1 MRFARN
7 SQEIFVFYQK
17 MSTFTPKTKKIN
29 IMKRILGIDTGTNSL
44 GWAVV
49 DKDDAGDYTLV
60 RKGSLIFQEGV
71 KIEKEKGIES
81 SKASERTGHKAL
93 RKHYFR
99 RRLRKIEV
107 LKVLLKY
114 SWCPPLSDEDLHLW
128 HVKKEY
134 PLDDAFLA
142 WQRTDEKFGRNP
154 YYYRHLCLHEKLDLS
169 EESERY
175 IIGRAM
181 YHLAQRRGF
190 LSNRIDQS
198 DEKESG
204 KVKESISDLSNE
216 MKNAGCAFLGDY
228 FYKLYKEQ
236 GVAVK
241 IRNRYTDREEH
252 YKKEFYEICKVQGL
266 DAEQIRDLERALYFQ
281 RPLKSQRQ
289 GVGRCTME
297 KSRARCADSHPA
309 YERFRMLSFINNIKV
324 KGPHDIDMRPLN
336 NEEYNKIVHLFY
348 RKNKP
353 QFDFEEIAKAIAGKK
368 NYQYI
373 KDKGDLPYKFNF
385 RMAQGVTGCPTTAN
399 LIDVFGDNYTDGIAE
414 QYTLSEGKS
423 KEQMVDDV
431 WNVLYSFADKEKV
444 KTWGMEKLQLDEDTA
459 ERFSKIRLSHSFAS
473 LSLCAIRKILP
484 WLERGMIYSHAVM
497 MAKIPDIVGKELW
510 QQHSESISNDLYE
523 LISNFNPKDESMQ
536 GTLDFCIKDYLRN
549 NFDLKPGVTERL
561 YHPSMIET
569 YRDASKNSEGVY
581 QLGSPRTNSVR
592 NPMAMRSLHQLRKVI
607 NMLLREHVIDPNT
620 EVHIEYARELND
632 SNKRQAI
639 ARWNKEREKART
651 AYASDIV
658 KLFKEETGKD
668 IVPTETDILK
678 FQLWE
683 EQKHVCLYTGEQIG
697 LSDFLGANPK
707 YDIEHTVPRSV
718 GGDSTMENM
727 TLCSSRFNRDV
738 KKAKLPSELPN
749 HDEIMARLEIWKD
762 KIEGLRKDADRI
774 HTNSS
779 MDKGVKDG
787 LIQKRHRIRLELDYW
802 AGKYKRFQMTEVPE
816 GFSRRQGAGIGLV
829 GKYAGLYLKSL
840 FHRKDDRTK
849 TNVRVIKGATT
860 AEYRK
865 MWGIQDEYEKK
876 SRDNH
881 IHHCIDAIVI
891 ACISTGEYNETAR
904 YYQQYEEYE
913 RGRANKPQ
921 FKKPWATFTE
931 DIRALGKELLVVHDT
946 PDNMPKQSRRK
957 QRTPNGIV
965 YQQGDTA
972 RGSLHSDTYYG
983 AIEREGE
990 IRYVKRRELSSF
1002 EKMSD
1007 VERIVDESVK
1017 EKVKSA
1023 ISEKGFKEAIS
1034 GTVFM
1039 NEEKGIVIKK
1049 VRCYANDVKKP
1060 INIRRQRDLSQ
1071 KEYKQQYHVKNEGN
1085 YMLAIYE
1092 DIVKGKVKRDYE
1104 LVKTIE
1110 AASYYRR
1117 STDRREFESLV
1128 PSKSLKGYPL
1138 KWKLKIGQHV
1148 ILYETSADEI
1158 NISDKL
1164 DIAKRLYVITGL
1176 SINPVGPGYG
1186 SIVMRHHQEAR
1197 MAKDVKSKNGAYK
1210 NNEPYRGAIVMLHTQ
1225 FNALVEGSDFEIN
1238 TLGDITIKD

>member
-1 MRFARN
+1 
-7 SQEIFVFYQK
+7 
-17 MSTFTPKTKKIN
+17 
-29 IMKRILGIDTGTNSL
+29 MKRILGIDTGTNSL

-49 DKDDAGDYTLV
+49 DKNETGEYSLV

-71 KIEKEKGIES
+71 KIEKGIES
-81 SKASERTGHKAL
+81 SKASERTGHKSS

-107 LKVLLKY
+107 LKVLVKY
-114 SWCPPLSDEDLHLW
+114 GWCPPLSAEALHQW
-128 HVKKEY
+128 HVKKQY

-154 YYYRHLCLHEKLDLS
+154 YYFRHVCLHEKLDFD
-169 EESERY
+169 EESDRY
-175 IIGRAM
+175 VLGRAM

-190 LSNRIDQS
+190 LSNRLDQS
-198 DEKESG
+198 DDKESG
-204 KVKESISDLSNE
+204 KVKDSISELSDE
-216 MKNAGCAFLGDY
+216 MKKAGCEFLGDY
-228 FYKLYKEQ
+228 FYKLYSER
-236 GVAVK
+236 GVTVR

-266 DAEQIRDLERALYFQ
+266 DEQQIRDLERALYFQ

-297 KSRARCADSHPA
+297 PSRPRCADSHPA

-324 KGPHDIDMRPLN
+324 KGPHDIDLRPLN
-336 NEEYNKIVHLFY
+336 EEERKKINGLFF
-348 RKNKP
+348 RKSKP
-353 QFDFEEIAKAIAGKK
+353 QFDFEDIAKAIAGKK

-373 KDKGDLPYKFNF
+373 KDKGDLPYKFNY
-385 RMAQGVTGCPTTAN
+385 RMSQGVTGCPTTAS
-399 LIDVFGDNYTDGIAE
+399 LIDIFGEDFADGIAE
-414 QYTLSEGKS
+414 QYVLSAGKT
-423 KEQMVDDV
+423 KEQMTDDV

-444 KTWGMEKLQLDEDTA
+444 KAWGMDKLQFDEETA
-459 ERFSKIRLSHSFAS
+459 DKFSKIRLSHSFAS

-484 WLERGMIYSHAVM
+484 WLEAGMIYSHAVM
-497 MAKIPDIVGKELW
+497 MAKVPDIVGKNIWNKYSETIISEL
-510 QQHSESISNDLYE
+510 SE

-549 NFDLKPGVTERL
+549 NFDLNPGVADKL

-569 YRDASKNSEGVY
+569 YPDAVTNKDGVY
-581 QLGSPRTNSVR
+581 QLGSPRTNAVR

-607 NMLLREHVIDPNT
+607 NMLLREGIIDQNT

-639 ARWNKEREKART
+639 ARWNKEREKAR
-651 AYASDIV
+651 AGYAADIV
-658 KLFKEETGKD
+658 KLYKDETGKD
-668 IVPTETDILK
+668 IVPTDVDILK

-683 EQKHVCLYTGEQIG
+683 EQGHVCLYTGEQIG
-697 LSDFLGANPK
+697 LADFIGPNPK

-718 GGDSTMENM
+718 GGDSTLENM

-738 KKAKLPSELPN
+738 KKAQLPSELSN
-749 HDEIMARLEIWKD
+749 HDEIMARLDKWKE
-762 KIEGLRKDADRI
+762 KIEELRKAADKVRT
-774 HTNSS
+774 HSS
-779 MDKGVKDG
+779 MAKDMKDA

-802 AGKYKRFQMTEVPE
+802 EGKYRRFQMTEVPE

-849 TNVRVIKGATT
+849 SNVRVVKGATT

-891 ACISTGEYNETAR
+891 ACISPGEYNETAR

-921 FKKPWATFTE
+921 FKKPWPTFTE
-931 DIRALGKELLVVHDT
+931 DIKALSKELLVVHDT
-946 PDNMPKQSRRK
+946 PDNMPKQSRK
-957 QRTPNGIV
+957 KIKTPKGII

-983 AIEREGE
+983 AIEKDGE
-990 IRYVKRRELSSF
+990 IRYVVRRALSSL
-1002 EKMSD
+1002 EKMTEVD
-1007 VERIVDESVK
+1007 NIVDETVK
-1017 EKVKSA
+1017 ERVKAA
-1023 ISEKGFKEAIS
+1023 IAEKGFKEAVS
-1034 GTVFM
+1034 GTIYM

-1049 VRCYANDVKKP
+1049 VRCFANDVKKP
-1060 INIRRQRDLSQ
+1060 INIRHQRDMSR

-1092 DIVKGKVKRDYE
+1092 DVVKGKVRRDYE

-1110 AASYYRR
+1110 AADYYRR
-1117 STDRREFESLV
+1117 STDKSERLSLV
-1128 PSKSLKGYPL
+1128 PERSPKGFPL
-1138 KWKLKIGQHV
+1138 KWNLKIGQHV
-1148 ILYETSADEI
+1148 ILYETSPDEI
-1158 NISDKL
+1158 VISDKA
-1164 DIAKRLYVITGL
+1164 DVSKRLYVITGL
-1176 SINPVGPGYG
+1176 SYLPVGTGYG

-1197 MAKDVKSKNGAYK
+1197 MAKDVKVTKGAYK
-1210 NNEPYRGAIVMLHTQ
+1210 SSDPYRGSIFLYHTQ
-1225 FNALVEGSDFEIN
+1225 FNALVEGLDFEIN
-1238 TLGDITIKD
+1238 ALGEIILKNN

>member
-1 MRFARN
+1 
-7 SQEIFVFYQK
+7 
-17 MSTFTPKTKKIN
+17 
-29 IMKRILGIDTGTNSL
+29 MKRILGIDTGTNSL

-49 DKDDAGDYTLV
+49 DKNETGEYSLV

-71 KIEKEKGIES
+71 NIEKGGIES
-81 SKASERTGHKAL
+81 SKASERTGHKSS

-107 LKVLLKY
+107 LKVLVKY
-114 SWCPPLSDEDLHLW
+114 GWCPPLSAEALHQW
-128 HVKKEY
+128 HVKKQY

-154 YYYRHLCLHEKLDLS
+154 YYFRHVCLHEKLDFD
-169 EESERY
+169 EESDRY
-175 IIGRAM
+175 VLGRAM

-190 LSNRIDQS
+190 LSNRLDQS
-198 DEKESG
+198 DDKESG
-204 KVKESISDLSNE
+204 KVKESISELSDE
-216 MKNAGCAFLGDY
+216 MKKAGCEFLGDY
-228 FYKLYKEQ
+228 FYKLYSER
-236 GVAVK
+236 GVTVR

-266 DAEQIRDLERALYFQ
+266 DEQQIRDLERALYFQ

-297 KSRARCADSHPA
+297 PSRPRCADSHPA

-324 KGPHDIDMRPLN
+324 KGPHDIDLRPLN
-336 NEEYNKIVHLFY
+336 EEERKKINGLFF
-348 RKNKP
+348 RKSKP
-353 QFDFEEIAKAIAGKK
+353 QFDFEDIAKAIAGKK

-373 KDKGDLPYKFNF
+373 KDKGDLPYKFNY
-385 RMAQGVTGCPTTAN
+385 RMSQGVTGCPTTAS
-399 LIDVFGDNYTDGIAE
+399 LIDIFGEDFADGIAE
-414 QYTLSEGKS
+414 QYVLSAGKT
-423 KEQMVDDV
+423 KEQMTDDV

-444 KTWGMEKLQLDEDTA
+444 KAWGMDKLQLDEETA
-459 ERFSKIRLSHSFAS
+459 DKFSKIHLSHSFAS

-484 WLERGMIYSHAVM
+484 WLEAGMIYSHAVM
-497 MAKIPDIVGKELW
+497 MAKVPDIVGKNIWNKYSETIISEL
-510 QQHSESISNDLYE
+510 SE
-523 LISNFNPKDESMQ
+523 LIANFNPKDESMQ

-549 NFDLKPGVTERL
+549 NFDLNPGVADKL

-569 YRDASKNSEGVY
+569 YPDAVTNKDGVY
-581 QLGSPRTNSVR
+581 QLGSPRTNAVR

-607 NMLLREHVIDPNT
+607 NMLLREGIIDQNT

-639 ARWNKEREKART
+639 ARWNKEREKAR
-651 AYASDIV
+651 AGYAADIV
-658 KLFKEETGKD
+658 KLYKDETGKD
-668 IVPTETDILK
+668 IVPTDVDILK

-683 EQKHVCLYTGEQIG
+683 EQGHVCLYTGEQIG
-697 LSDFLGANPK
+697 LADFIGPNPK

-718 GGDSTMENM
+718 GGDSTLENM

-738 KKAKLPSELPN
+738 KKAQLPSELSN
-749 HDEIMARLEIWKD
+749 HDEIMTRLDKWKE
-762 KIEGLRKDADRI
+762 KIEELRKAADKVRT
-774 HTNSS
+774 HSS
-779 MDKGVKDG
+779 MAKDMKDA

-802 AGKYKRFQMTEVPE
+802 EGKYRRFQMTEVPE

-849 TNVRVIKGATT
+849 SNVRVVKGATT

-891 ACISTGEYNETAR
+891 ACISPGEYNETAR

-921 FKKPWATFTE
+921 FKKPWPTFTE
-931 DIRALGKELLVVHDT
+931 DIKALGKELLVVHDT
-946 PDNMPKQSRRK
+946 PDNMPKQSRK
-957 QRTPNGIV
+957 KVKTPKGII

-983 AIEREGE
+983 AIEKDGE
-990 IRYVKRRELSSF
+990 IRYVVRRALSSL
-1002 EKMSD
+1002 EKMTEVD
-1007 VERIVDESVK
+1007 NIVDETVK
-1017 EKVKSA
+1017 ERVKAA
-1023 ISEKGFKEAIS
+1023 IAEKGFKEAVS
-1034 GTVFM
+1034 GTIYM

-1049 VRCYANDVKKP
+1049 VRCFANDVKKP
-1060 INIRRQRDLSQ
+1060 INIRHQRDMSR

-1092 DIVKGKVKRDYE
+1092 DVVKGKVRRDYE

-1110 AASYYRR
+1110 AADYYRR
-1117 STDRREFESLV
+1117 STDKSERLSLV
-1128 PSKSLKGYPL
+1128 PERSLKGFPL
-1138 KWKLKIGQHV
+1138 KWNLKIGQHV
-1148 ILYETSADEI
+1148 ILYETSPDEI
-1158 NISDKL
+1158 VISDKA
-1164 DIAKRLYVITGL
+1164 DVSKRLYVITGL
-1176 SINPVGPGYG
+1176 SYLPVGTGYG

-1197 MAKDVKSKNGAYK
+1197 MAKDVKSKNGAFK
-1210 NNEPYRGAIVMLHTQ
+1210 IGESYRGSIVMLHTQ
-1225 FNALVEGSDFEIN
+1225 FNALVEGLDFEIN
-1238 TLGDITIKD
+1238 ALGEIILKNN

>member
-1 MRFARN
+1 
-7 SQEIFVFYQK
+7 
-17 MSTFTPKTKKIN
+17 
-29 IMKRILGIDTGTNSL
+29 MKRILGIDTGTNSL

-49 DKDDAGDYTLV
+49 DKNETGEYSLV

-71 KIEKEKGIES
+71 KIEKGIES
-81 SKASERTGHKAL
+81 SKASERTGHKSS

-107 LKVLLKY
+107 LKVLVKY
-114 SWCPPLSDEDLHLW
+114 GWCPPLSAEALHLW
-128 HVKKEY
+128 HVKKQY

-154 YYYRHLCLHEKLDLS
+154 YYFRHVCLHEKLDFD
-169 EESERY
+169 EESDRY
-175 IIGRAM
+175 VLGRAM

-190 LSNRIDQS
+190 LSNRLDQS
-198 DEKESG
+198 DDKESG
-204 KVKESISDLSNE
+204 KVKDSISELSDE
-216 MKNAGCAFLGDY
+216 MKNAGCEFLGDY
-228 FYKLYKEQ
+228 FYKLYSER
-236 GVAVK
+236 GVTVR

-266 DAEQIRDLERALYFQ
+266 DEQQVRDLERALYFQ

-297 KSRARCADSHPA
+297 PSRPRCADSHPA

-324 KGPHDIDMRPLN
+324 KGPHDIDLRPLN
-336 NEEYNKIVHLFY
+336 EEERKKINGLFF
-348 RKNKP
+348 RKSKP
-353 QFDFEEIAKAIAGKK
+353 QFDFEDIAKAIAGKK

-373 KDKGDLPYKFNF
+373 KDKGDLPYKFNY
-385 RMAQGVTGCPTTAN
+385 RMSQGVTGCPTTAS
-399 LIDVFGDNYTDGIAE
+399 LIDIFGEDFADGIAE
-414 QYTLSEGKS
+414 QYVLSAGKT
-423 KEQMVDDV
+423 KEQMTDDV

-444 KTWGMEKLQLDEDTA
+444 KAWGMDKLQLDEETA
-459 ERFSKIRLSHSFAS
+459 DKFSKIRLSHSFAS

-484 WLERGMIYSHAVM
+484 WLEAGMIYSHAVM
-497 MAKIPDIVGKELW
+497 MAKVPDIVGKNIWNKYSETIISEL
-510 QQHSESISNDLYE
+510 SE

-549 NFDLKPGVTERL
+549 NFDLNPGVADKL

-569 YRDASKNSEGVY
+569 YPDAVINKDGVY
-581 QLGSPRTNSVR
+581 QLGSPRTNAVR

-607 NMLLREHVIDPNT
+607 NMLLREGIIDQNT

-639 ARWNKEREKART
+639 ARWNKEREKTRAG
-651 AYASDIV
+651 YAADIV
-658 KLFKEETGKD
+658 KLYKDETSKD
-668 IVPTETDILK
+668 IVPTDVDILK

-683 EQKHVCLYTGEQIG
+683 EQGHVCLYTGEQIG
-697 LSDFLGANPK
+697 LADFIGPNPK

-718 GGDSTMENM
+718 GGDSTLENM

-738 KKAKLPSELPN
+738 KKAQLPSGLSN
-749 HDEIMARLEIWKD
+749 HDEIIARLDKWKE
-762 KIEGLRKDADRI
+762 KIEELRKAADKVRTHFSMAKDMKDA
-774 HTNSS
+774 
-779 MDKGVKDG
+779 

-802 AGKYKRFQMTEVPE
+802 EGKYRRFQMTEVPE

-849 TNVRVIKGATT
+849 SNVRVVKGATT

-891 ACISTGEYNETAR
+891 ACISPGEYNETAR

-921 FKKPWATFTE
+921 FKKPWSTFTE
-931 DIRALGKELLVVHDT
+931 DIKALSKELLVVHDT
-946 PDNMPKQSRRK
+946 PDNMPKQSRK
-957 QRTPNGIV
+957 KVKTPKGII

-983 AIEREGE
+983 AIEKDGE
-990 IRYVKRRELSSF
+990 IRYVVRRALSSL
-1002 EKMSD
+1002 EKMTEVD
-1007 VERIVDESVK
+1007 NIVDETVK
-1017 EKVKSA
+1017 ERVKAA
-1023 ISEKGFKEAIS
+1023 IAEKGFKEAVS
-1034 GTVFM
+1034 GTIYM

-1049 VRCYANDVKKP
+1049 VRCFANDVKKP
-1060 INIRRQRDLSQ
+1060 INIRHQRDMSR

-1092 DIVKGKVKRDYE
+1092 DVVKGKVRRDYE

-1110 AASYYRR
+1110 AADYYRR
-1117 STDRREFESLV
+1117 STDKSERLSLV
-1128 PSKSLKGYPL
+1128 PERSPKGFPL
-1138 KWKLKIGQHV
+1138 KWNLKIGQHV
-1148 ILYETSADEI
+1148 ILYETSPDEI
-1158 NISDKL
+1158 VISDKA
-1164 DIAKRLYVITGL
+1164 DVSKRLYVITGL
-1176 SINPVGPGYG
+1176 SINPVGTGYG

-1197 MAKDVKSKNGAYK
+1197 MAKDVKSKNGAFK
-1210 NNEPYRGAIVMLHTQ
+1210 IGESYRGSIVMLHTQ
-1225 FNALVEGSDFEIN
+1225 FNALVEGLDFEIN
-1238 TLGDITIKD
+1238 ALGEIILKNV

>member
-324 KGPHDIDMRPLN
+324 KGPHDIDLRPLN

-639 ARWNKEREKART
+639 ARWNKEREKNRA

-683 EQKHVCLYTGEQIG
+683 EQKQVCLYTGEQIG

-946 PDNMPKQSRRK
+946 PDNMPKQSRK
-957 QRTPNGIV
+957 KLRTPNGIV

-1023 ISEKGFKEAIS
+1023 ISEKGFKEALS

-1049 VRCYANDVKKP
+1049 VRCYAKDVKKP
-1060 INIRRQRDLSQ
+1060 INIRRQRDLSR

>member
-1 MRFARN
+1 
-7 SQEIFVFYQK
+7 
-17 MSTFTPKTKKIN
+17 
-29 IMKRILGIDTGTNSL
+29 MKRILGIDTGTNSL

-49 DKDDAGDYTLV
+49 DKNETGEYSLV

-71 KIEKEKGIES
+71 KIEKGIES
-81 SKASERTGHKAL
+81 SKASERTGHKSS

-107 LKVLLKY
+107 LKVLVKY
-114 SWCPPLSDEDLHLW
+114 GWCPPLSAEALHQW
-128 HVKKEY
+128 HVKKQY
-134 PLDDAFLA
+134 PLDDAFLS

-154 YYYRHLCLHEKLDLS
+154 YYFRHVCLHEKLDFD
-169 EESERY
+169 EESDRY
-175 IIGRAM
+175 VLGRAM

-190 LSNRIDQS
+190 LSNRLDQS
-198 DEKESG
+198 DDKESG
-204 KVKESISDLSNE
+204 KVKESISELSDE
-216 MKNAGCAFLGDY
+216 MKKAGCEFLGDY
-228 FYKLYKEQ
+228 FYKLYSER
-236 GVAVK
+236 GVTVR

-266 DAEQIRDLERALYFQ
+266 DEQQIRDLERALYFQ

-297 KSRARCADSHPA
+297 PSRPRCADSHPA

-324 KGPHDIDMRPLN
+324 KGPHDIDLRPLN
-336 NEEYNKIVHLFY
+336 EEERKKINGLFF
-348 RKNKP
+348 RKSKP
-353 QFDFEEIAKAIAGKK
+353 QFDFEDIAKAIAGKK

-373 KDKGDLPYKFNF
+373 KDKGDLPYKFNY
-385 RMAQGVTGCPTTAN
+385 RMSQGVTGCPTTAS
-399 LIDVFGDNYTDGIAE
+399 LIDIFGEDFADGIAE
-414 QYTLSEGKS
+414 QYVLSAGKTS
-423 KEQMVDDV
+423 EQMTDDV

-444 KTWGMEKLQLDEDTA
+444 KAWGMDKLQLDEETA
-459 ERFSKIRLSHSFAS
+459 DKFSKIRLSHSFAS

-484 WLERGMIYSHAVM
+484 WLEAGMIYSHAVM
-497 MAKIPDIVGKELW
+497 MAKVPDIVGKNIWNKYSETIISEL
-510 QQHSESISNDLYE
+510 SE

-549 NFDLKPGVTERL
+549 NFDLNPGVADKL

-569 YRDASKNSEGVY
+569 YPDAVINKDGVY
-581 QLGSPRTNSVR
+581 QLGSPRTNAVR

-607 NMLLREHVIDPNT
+607 NMLLREGIIDQNT

-639 ARWNKEREKART
+639 ARWNKEREKAR
-651 AYASDIV
+651 AGYAADIV
-658 KLFKEETGKD
+658 KLYKDETGKD
-668 IVPTETDILK
+668 IVPTDVDILK

-683 EQKHVCLYTGEQIG
+683 EQGHVCLYTGEQIG
-697 LSDFLGANPK
+697 LADFIGPNPK

-718 GGDSTMENM
+718 GGDSTLENM

-738 KKAKLPSELPN
+738 KKAQLPSGLSN
-749 HDEIMARLEIWKD
+749 HDEIMARLDKWKE
-762 KIEGLRKDADRI
+762 KIEELRKAADKVRT
-774 HTNSS
+774 HSS
-779 MDKGVKDG
+779 MAKDMKDA

-802 AGKYKRFQMTEVPE
+802 EGKYRRFQMTEVPE

-849 TNVRVIKGATT
+849 SNVRVVKGATT

-891 ACISTGEYNETAR
+891 ACISPGEYNETAR

-921 FKKPWATFTE
+921 FKKPWPTFTE
-931 DIRALGKELLVVHDT
+931 DIKALGKELLVVHDT
-946 PDNMPKQSRRK
+946 PDNVPKQSRK
-957 QRTPNGIV
+957 KVKTPKGII

-983 AIEREGE
+983 AIEKDGE
-990 IRYVKRRELSSF
+990 IRYVVRRALSSL
-1002 EKMSD
+1002 EKMTEVD
-1007 VERIVDESVK
+1007 NIVDETVK
-1017 EKVKSA
+1017 EKVKAA
-1023 ISEKGFKEAIS
+1023 IAEKGLKEAVS
-1034 GTVFM
+1034 GTIYM

-1049 VRCYANDVKKP
+1049 VRCFANDVKKP
-1060 INIRRQRDLSQ
+1060 INIRHQRDMSR

-1092 DIVKGKVKRDYE
+1092 DVVKGKVRRDYE

-1110 AASYYRR
+1110 AADYYRR
-1117 STDRREFESLV
+1117 STDKSERLSLV
-1128 PSKSLKGYPL
+1128 PERSPKGFPL
-1138 KWKLKIGQHV
+1138 KWNLKIGQHV
-1148 ILYETSADEI
+1148 ILYETSPDEI
-1158 NISDKL
+1158 VISDKA
-1164 DIAKRLYVITGL
+1164 DVSKRLYVITGL
-1176 SINPVGPGYG
+1176 SINPVGTGYG

-1197 MAKDVKSKNGAYK
+1197 MAKDVKSKNGAFK
-1210 NNEPYRGAIVMLHTQ
+1210 IGESYRGSIVMLHTQ
-1225 FNALVEGSDFEIN
+1225 FNALVEGLDFEIN
-1238 TLGDITIKD
+1238 ALGEIILKNN

>member
-1 MRFARN
+1 
-7 SQEIFVFYQK
+7 
-17 MSTFTPKTKKIN
+17 
-29 IMKRILGIDTGTNSL
+29 MKRILGIDTGTNSL

-71 KIEKEKGIES
+71 KIEKGIES

-114 SWCPPLSDEDLHLW
+114 GWCPPLSDEDLHLW

-204 KVKESISDLSNE
+204 KVKESIFDLSNE
-216 MKNAGCAFLGDY
+216 MEKSGCAFLGDY

-324 KGPHDIDMRPLN
+324 KGPHDIDLRPLN
-336 NEEYNKIVHLFY
+336 NEEYKKIVHLFF
-348 RKNKP
+348 RKSKP
-353 QFDFEEIAKAIAGKK
+353 QFDFEDIAKAIAGKK

-373 KDKGDLPYKFNF
+373 KDKGDLSYKFNF
-385 RMAQGVTGCPTTAN
+385 RMPQGVTGCPTTAN

-639 ARWNKEREKART
+639 AKWNKEREKARA

-683 EQKHVCLYTGEQIG
+683 EQKHMCLYTGEQIG

-738 KKAKLPSELPN
+738 KKAKLPSELTN
-749 HDEIMARLEIWKD
+749 HDEIMARLDIWKD

-931 DIRALGKELLVVHDT
+931 IGRA
-946 PDNMPKQSRRK
+946 SC
-957 QRTPNGIV
+957 
-965 YQQGDTA
+965 
-972 RGSLHSDTYYG
+972 
-983 AIEREGE
+983 RE
-990 IRYVKRRELSSF
+990 
-1002 EKMSD
+1002 
-1007 VERIVDESVK
+1007 
-1017 EKVKSA
+1017 
-1023 ISEKGFKEAIS
+1023 
-1034 GTVFM
+1034 TV
-1039 NEEKGIVIKK
+1039 
-1049 VRCYANDVKKP
+1049 
-1060 INIRRQRDLSQ
+1060 
-1071 KEYKQQYHVKNEGN
+1071 
-1085 YMLAIYE
+1085 
-1092 DIVKGKVKRDYE
+1092 
-1104 LVKTIE
+1104 
-1110 AASYYRR
+1110 
-1117 STDRREFESLV
+1117 
-1128 PSKSLKGYPL
+1128 
-1138 KWKLKIGQHV
+1138 
-1148 ILYETSADEI
+1148 
-1158 NISDKL
+1158 
-1164 DIAKRLYVITGL
+1164 
-1176 SINPVGPGYG
+1176 
-1186 SIVMRHHQEAR
+1186 
-1197 MAKDVKSKNGAYK
+1197 
-1210 NNEPYRGAIVMLHTQ
+1210 
-1225 FNALVEGSDFEIN
+1225 
-1238 TLGDITIKD
+1238 

>member
-1 MRFARN
+1 
-7 SQEIFVFYQK
+7 
-17 MSTFTPKTKKIN
+17 
-29 IMKRILGIDTGTNSL
+29 MKRILGIDTGTNSL

-49 DKDDAGDYTLV
+49 DKNETGEYSLV

-71 KIEKEKGIES
+71 KIEKGIES
-81 SKASERTGHKAL
+81 SKASERTGHKSS

-107 LKVLLKY
+107 LKVLVKY
-114 SWCPPLSDEDLHLW
+114 GWCPPLSAEALHQW
-128 HVKKEY
+128 HVKKQY

-154 YYYRHLCLHEKLDLS
+154 YYFRHVCLHEKLDFD
-169 EESERY
+169 EESDRY
-175 IIGRAM
+175 VLGRAM

-190 LSNRIDQS
+190 LSNRLDQS
-198 DEKESG
+198 DDKESG
-204 KVKESISDLSNE
+204 KVKDSISELSDE
-216 MKNAGCAFLGDY
+216 MKKAACEYLGDY
-228 FYKLYKEQ
+228 FYKLYSER
-236 GVAVK
+236 GVTVR
-241 IRNRYTDREEH
+241 IRNLYTDREEH

-266 DAEQIRDLERALYFQ
+266 DEQQIRDLERALYFQ

-297 KSRARCADSHPA
+297 PSRPRCADSHPA

-324 KGPHDIDMRPLN
+324 KGPHDIDLRPLN
-336 NEEYNKIVHLFY
+336 EEERKKINGLFF
-348 RKNKP
+348 RKSKP
-353 QFDFEEIAKAIAGKK
+353 QFDFEDIAKAIAGKK

-373 KDKGDLPYKFNF
+373 KDKGDLPYKFNY
-385 RMAQGVTGCPTTAN
+385 RMSQGVTGCPTTAS
-399 LIDVFGDNYTDGIAE
+399 LIDIFGEDFADGIAE
-414 QYTLSEGKS
+414 QYVLSAGKT
-423 KEQMVDDV
+423 KEQMTDDV

-444 KTWGMEKLQLDEDTA
+444 KAWGMDKLQLDEETA
-459 ERFSKIRLSHSFAS
+459 DKFSKIRLSHSFAS

-484 WLERGMIYSHAVM
+484 WLESGMIYSHAVM
-497 MAKIPDIVGKELW
+497 MAKVPDIVGKNIWSQFSETIISEL
-510 QQHSESISNDLYE
+510 SE

-549 NFDLKPGVTERL
+549 NFDLNPGVADKL

-569 YRDASKNSEGVY
+569 YPDAVTNKDGVY
-581 QLGSPRTNSVR
+581 QLGSPRTNAVR

-607 NMLLREHVIDPNT
+607 NMLLREGIIDQNT

-639 ARWNKEREKART
+639 ARWNKEREKAR
-651 AYASDIV
+651 AGYAADIV
-658 KLFKEETGKD
+658 KLYKDETGKD
-668 IVPTETDILK
+668 IVPTDVDILK

-683 EQKHVCLYTGEQIG
+683 EQGHVCLYTGEQIG
-697 LSDFLGANPK
+697 LADFIGPNPK

-718 GGDSTMENM
+718 GGDSTLENM

-738 KKAKLPSELPN
+738 KKAQLPSGLSN
-749 HDEIMARLEIWKD
+749 HDEILARLEIWKE
-762 KIEGLRKDADRI
+762 KIEELRKAADKVRT
-774 HTNSS
+774 HSS
-779 MDKGVKDG
+779 MAKDMKDA

-802 AGKYKRFQMTEVPE
+802 EGKYRRFQMTEVPE

-849 TNVRVIKGATT
+849 SNVRVVKGATT

-891 ACISTGEYNETAR
+891 ACISPGEYNETAR

-921 FKKPWATFTE
+921 FKKPWPTFTE
-931 DIRALGKELLVVHDT
+931 DIKALGKELLVVHDT
-946 PDNMPKQSRRK
+946 PDNMPKQSRK
-957 QRTPNGIV
+957 EIKTPKGII

-983 AIEREGE
+983 AIEKDGE
-990 IRYVKRRELSSF
+990 IRYVVRRALSSL
-1002 EKMSD
+1002 EKKTEVD
-1007 VERIVDESVK
+1007 NIVDETVK
-1017 EKVKSA
+1017 EKVKAA
-1023 ISEKGFKEAIS
+1023 IAEKGFKEAVS
-1034 GTVFM
+1034 GTIYM

-1049 VRCYANDVKKP
+1049 VRCFANDVKKP
-1060 INIRRQRDLSQ
+1060 INIRHQRDMSR

-1092 DIVKGKVKRDYE
+1092 DVVKGKVRRDYE

-1110 AASYYRR
+1110 AADYYRR
-1117 STDRREFESLV
+1117 STDKSERLSLV
-1128 PSKSLKGYPL
+1128 PERSPKGFPL
-1138 KWKLKIGQHV
+1138 KWNLKIGQHV
-1148 ILYETSADEI
+1148 ILYETSPDEI
-1158 NISDKL
+1158 VISDKA
-1164 DIAKRLYVITGL
+1164 DVSKRLYVITGL
-1176 SINPVGPGYG
+1176 SINPVGTGYG

-1197 MAKDVKSKNGAYK
+1197 MAKDVKVTKGAYK
-1210 NNEPYRGAIVMLHTQ
+1210 SSDPYRGSIFLYHTQ
-1225 FNALVEGSDFEIN
+1225 FNALVEGYDFEIN
-1238 TLGDITIKD
+1238 ALGEIILKNN